1 MTAKIYAIV
10 NQKGG
15 VGKTT
20 TAVNLGASLAESG
33 KRVLI
38 IDVDPQANATS
49 GVGLKVAEI
58 DKTLF
63 DLLNDAV
70 SIDQTIYPTSVE
82 NLHVIPAGADL
93 SGAVVTLLNKENR
106 EYLLKDALVPV
117 SDLYDF
123 ILMDCPPSLGILT
136 INALAAAQKIMV
148 PVQCEY
154 YAMEGLSR
162 LMDLVELMKRD
173 VNPDLEL
180 GGIILTMFDPRTKL
194 NQEVVKETRK
204 HFTTLV
210 FDSIIPR
217 NVRISEAPSF
227 GQPISVYAKQSAGA
241 DAYRKLA
248 KEVIANES
256 K

>member
-1 MTAKIYAIV
+1 MSAKIYAIV

-49 GVGLKVAEI
+49 GVGLKVDEI

-70 SIDQTIYPTSVE
+70 SVDQTIYPTSVE

-117 SDLYDF
+117 SELYDF
-123 ILMDCPPSLGILT
+123 ILLDCPPSLGILT

-162 LMDLVELMKRD
+162 LMDLVDLMKRD
-173 VNPDLEL
+173 VNPGLEL

-194 NQEVVKETRK
+194 NQEVVKETKK
-204 HFTTLV
+204 HFNDLV
-210 FDSIIPR
+210 FESIIPR

-248 KEVIANES
+248 KEVIANEF